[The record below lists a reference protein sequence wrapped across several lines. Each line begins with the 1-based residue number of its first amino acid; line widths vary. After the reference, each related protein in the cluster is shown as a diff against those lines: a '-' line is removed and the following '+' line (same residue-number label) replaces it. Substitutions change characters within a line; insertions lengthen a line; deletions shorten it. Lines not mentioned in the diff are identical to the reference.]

1 MTTVTRG
8 TRRYRSAAILQKLV
22 GLSISYEREPLLA
35 RGLGLEH
42 LRELLV
48 RLARPLLRTGAN
60 LAYGGSWI
68 EREDNFTYELL
79 RLISAEQEDNSLG
92 GPDSNLTIGRLVNHL
107 SWPHDLVVTPRIE
120 AQWIHC
126 CHIVRITQQM
136 AGIAAHDVLPDDTP
150 PDDARRLLNSAI
162 TLSAMRRLAT
172 QGMSLVHRALPTTP
186 TIPPMSARIVLG
198 GKLARFSG
206 FMPGVLEE
214 ARLAIENRV
223 PLYVLGGFGG
233 ASEALARALLTPPP
247 HAVPELQA
255 DWHVARTPALAQLRE
270 QASKTPLP
278 PGMLDTAAGFAA
290 LSQTI
295 ESARP
300 SLASQLNT
308 GLDDAQTR
316 EMMSTTDARRAVELV
331 LTGMSQRLGFVVLPT

>member
-1 MTTVTRG
+1 MGSITKT
-8 TRRYRSAAILQKLV
+8 TRRHRSAAIAQRLI
-22 GLSISYEREPLLA
+22 GLSISYERDPLLA

-60 LAYGGSWI
+60 LAYAGSWV

-79 RLISAEQEDNSLG
+79 RLISAEQEDNSIG
-92 GPDSNLTIGRLVNHL
+92 GPDSNLAIGRLVNHL
-107 SWPHDLVVTPRIE
+107 SWPVYLSVTPRVE

-126 CHIVRITQQM
+126 CHIVRVTQQM
-136 AGIAAHDVLPDDTP
+136 ADIAGANVLPDDTP
-150 PDDARRLLNSAI
+150 IEDDRRLLNTAV

-172 QGMSLVHRALPTTP
+172 QGMLVPYKAIPTQP
-186 TIPPMSARIVLG
+186 VIPPMSARIVLG
-198 GKLARFSG
+198 GKLTGYSG

-233 ASEALARALLTPPP
+233 ASEALARALLAHAP
-247 HAVPELQA
+247 HTVAELESA
-255 DWHVARTPALAQLRE
+255 WHFERTPALVRLRD

-278 PGMLDTAAGFAA
+278 PGMLDTTAGLRM
-290 LSQTI
+290 LSERI
-295 ESARP
+295 NAARP
-300 SLASQLNT
+300 ALADQLLT
-308 GLDDAQTR
+308 GLDEAQTR

-331 LTGMSQRLGFVVLPT
+331 LSGMSQRLGFEVLPT